1 MNASQIKEH
10 MSIVCSEDK
19 ELGKVD
25 HLDGGNTIKIAKDD
39 KGQHH
44 WIPVSWV
51 AKVDDKVHLDRS
63 GDEVMKQW
71 MTSPPVGVTS

>member
-1 MNASQIKEH
+1 
-10 MSIVCSEDK
+10 
-19 ELGKVD
+19 
-25 HLDGGNTIKIAKDD
+25 
-39 KGQHH
+39 
-44 WIPVSWV
+44 V